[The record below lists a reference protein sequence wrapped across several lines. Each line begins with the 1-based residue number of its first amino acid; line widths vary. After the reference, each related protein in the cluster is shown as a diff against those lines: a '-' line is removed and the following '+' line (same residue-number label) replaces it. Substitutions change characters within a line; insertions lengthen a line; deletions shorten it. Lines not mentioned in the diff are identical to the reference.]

1 MSMDLYTL
9 DDGLSNAGPRDR
21 DSRSHAVLRPV
32 RPVTVTRDRHPA
44 AAPAATPVYVQP
56 QPQEYAQP
64 GYMQPA
70 GYAPPGYMQGYGPQG
85 FAPTGYPP
93 GWAPGARPYGW
104 NGPNGAVFYNGS
116 SYAGPWGMWGS
127 SGVGMGQGIGQSLA
141 SGLGSLVEIGASL
154 FAAFQGLPA
163 APTADESLDL
173 ANLTEYQRKLAEH
186 AKGDERLRTIGSAGG
201 KVIDLAVR
209 LLSNPSS
216 GMGAFSAPRAWY

>member
-1 MSMDLYTL
+1 MELYTL
-9 DDGLSNAGPRDR
+9 DDDLSNAGPRSR
-21 DSRSHAVLRPV
+21 DRSHAAVLRPV
-32 RPVTVTRDRHPA
+32 RPVTVTRDRQPA
-44 AAPAATPVYVQP
+44 AAPAAAPVYV

-64 GYMQPA
+64 TYINPA
-70 GYAPPGYMQGYGPQG
+70 GYAPPGYMQGY
-85 FAPTGYPP
+85 APPGYPP
-93 GWAPGARPYGW
+93 GWAPGRPYGW
-104 NGPNGAVFYNGS
+104 NGPNGAVFYNGA

-127 SGVGMGQGIGQSLA
+127 SGVGMGGQGIGQSLA
-141 SGLGSLVEIGASL
+141 SGLGSLVEIGTSL
-154 FAAFQGLPA
+154 IAAFQGLPA

-209 LLSNPSS
+209 LFSNPSS

>member
-1 MSMDLYTL
+1 MDLYTL
-9 DDGLSNAGPRDR
+9 DDGLSNAGTRDR
-21 DSRSHAVLRPV
+21 DRSHAAVLRPV
-32 RPVTVTRDRHPA
+32 RPVTVTRDRPA
-44 AAPAATPVYVQP
+44 AAPAAAPVYV

-64 GYMQPA
+64 AYMPPA

-85 FAPTGYPP
+85 FVPP
-93 GWAPGARPYGW
+93 GYRPYGW
-104 NGPNGAVFYNGS
+104 NGPTGPVFYGGS

-127 SGVGMGQGIGQSLA
+127 SGVGMGGQGIGQSLA
-141 SGLGSLVEIGASL
+141 SGLGSLVEIGTSL
-154 FAAFQGLPA
+154 FAAFQGLPT

-209 LLSNPSS
+209 MLSNPGS